1 MPNNT
6 ATCRLTAVTSRWGIH
21 PALYREVTLRAF
33 TAPAVLLTLV
43 LTGCNAAAPTAPL
56 PATASPEVSGNGGAN
71 STHQAAP
78 QRPIEG
84 HCEAETVEVV
94 PISPGVIRRTSF
106 GTCQLSHLGRT
117 RLRSVADTNLVT
129 LEQVGEHTYTAA
141 NGDLLYGTSAG
152 TATLTPPSTLHF
164 TGVTTIS
171 GGTGRF
177 ANAVGVMQVE
187 GTSDLA
193 GAQQKSSFSYNGWIR
208 Y

>member
-6 ATCRLTAVTSRWGIH
+6 ATRRLTEVTSR
-21 PALYREVTLRAF
+21 REVTMRAF

-56 PATASPEVSGNGGAN
+56 PAMASLEVSGNGGAN

-84 HCEAETVEVV
+84 PCEAETVEVV
-94 PISPGVIRRTSF
+94 PIAPGVIRRTGI

-117 RLRSVADTNLVT
+117 TLRSVANTNLVT
-129 LEQVGEHTYTAA
+129 LEQTGEHTYTAA
-141 NGDLLYGTSAG
+141 NGDLLYATSTGTG
-152 TATLTPPSTLHF
+152 TPTPPSTTFPF

-177 ANAVGVMQVE
+177 ANAVGVMQVA

-193 GAQQKSSFSYNGWIR
+193 TGRSSFSYDGWIA